1 MLSVIYTPGIK
12 LYYTIITR
20 STSILEYDQYSAF
33 NVINWYDFGL
43 FSSHEGV
50 DEATIVEVLAKRSN
64 AQRQQLKEA
73 YQQSTG
79 KVSIFTSFN
88 I

>member
-1 MLSVIYTPGIK
+1 M
-12 LYYTIITR
+12 
-20 STSILEYDQYSAF
+20 ILAF
-33 NVINWYDFGL
+33 

>member
-1 MLSVIYTPGIK
+1 
-12 LYYTIITR
+12 
-20 STSILEYDQYSAF
+20 
-33 NVINWYDFGL
+33 
-43 FSSHEGV
+43 V